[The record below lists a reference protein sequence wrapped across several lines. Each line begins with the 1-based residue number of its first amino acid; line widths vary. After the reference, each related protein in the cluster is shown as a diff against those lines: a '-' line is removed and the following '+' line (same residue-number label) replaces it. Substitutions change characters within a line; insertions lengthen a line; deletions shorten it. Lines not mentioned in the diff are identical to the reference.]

1 MATLDELQAQLAAL
15 TQRVNEI
22 TAPPDDYY
30 THRFSGE
37 EIDNAVDRVK
47 ATPGSGA
54 ITAGDIGAAT
64 APLLSDVILYVNGTS
79 GSDSNPGTQSEPFK
93 TIQAAVDS
101 LPKNLGE
108 HSATIKI
115 LPGVYDEDILFYG
128 FYNGYSPVNNNFDGI
143 FITSD
148 SDPVEIRSLSFINCL
163 VASILAANIKIIGGV
178 STSKIGV
185 RVVGCPHVVLSVC
198 EINGCTKGLSCGTYF
213 TGGGSS
219 VYLNVC
225 TISNCTE
232 SAIYAEGQ
240 NNIYAETPAGNDNA
254 VGITAYYGAVV
265 TTRGSLMTATTEQR
279 IYAGFINKF

>member
-1 MATLDELQAQLAAL
+1 MAGKSFNLAKGVFSFNG
-15 TQRVNEI
+15 RKGNI
-22 TAPPDDYY
+22 IPDPNDY
-30 THRFSGE
+30 
-37 EIDNAVDRVK
+37 
-47 ATPGSGA
+47 TPEM
-54 ITAGDIGAAT
+54 IGAAK
-64 APLLSDVILYVNGTS
+64 APLSSDVTLYVNGTS

-108 HSATIKI
+108 KSASIKI
-115 LPGVYDEDILFYG
+115 LPGVYDEDVLISG
-128 FYNGYSPVNNNFDGI
+128 FYNGYSSVYINFDGI
-143 FITSD
+143 YIDGTAGD
-148 SDPVEIRSLSFINCL
+148 VEIKSLSFVNCL
-163 VASILAANIKIIGGV
+163 VPSILVAKIKIIGGF

-213 TGGGSS
+213 TGGGAS

-240 NNIYAETPAGNDNA
+240 NNIYAEMLAGSDNA

-265 TTRGSLMTATTEQR
+265 TTRASTMTATTAER